1 MSGLFLAVFN
11 RSIAAGWV
19 VLAVLLLRALLCR
32 APRWTRGALWAVV
45 ATRLVLP
52 GSVKSGVSLIP
63 SAETVSPGIMLDRT
77 PGIHSGVPALD
88 RLVDPVIRGAF
99 TPSPV
104 SSANPLQVWIPVL
117 SAVWAAGVA
126 GMLLYA
132 VLHALGVRRR
142 LSTAVMLQEGVYQ
155 SEAVASPFVFG
166 LIRPKIY
173 LPFKME
179 ERDVASILAHERAHI
194 RRGDHWWKP
203 LGFLLLAVYWFAP
216 LLWLAYGVF
225 CRDVE
230 LACDERVIRA
240 LDRAGRADY
249 AQALLNSGAGHPKG
263 AAGPLAFGEVGIQAR
278 VRSVL
283 GYEKPTRWAAA
294 TAVALAVV
302 AGVCFLTDPK
312 QTQISPALERFL
324 NQQIAAHSRSAQ
336 TGDNA
341 VAIDVRVLDTDVSPG
356 KTTLYLWVLYEEYS
370 LEDGALQLEAGAHI
384 PTVIT
389 VVPDGAGYALAE
401 YWEPRDGSYYAP
413 DIRAKFPWRLW
424 GEAMDSQRYIGAQKA
439 ACLAQARAQL
449 GLPQAG
455 SASGS

>member
-1 MSGLFLAVFN
+1 MSGLFLAVLN

-19 VLAVLLLRALLCR
+19 VLAVLLLRLLLCR

-45 ATRLVLP
+45 AARLVLP
-52 GSVKSGVSLIP
+52 GSVKSGLSLIP
-63 SAETVSPGIMLDRT
+63 SAETVSPGIMLDQS
-77 PGIHSGVPALD
+77 PEIHSGVPALD

-104 SSANPLQVWIPVL
+104 ASANPLQIWIPLL
-117 SAVWAAGVA
+117 SIVWAAGVA

-132 VLHALGVRRR
+132 VLRALGVRRR

-173 LPFKME
+173 LPFHME
-179 ERDVASILAHERAHI
+179 GRDAASILAHERAHI

-230 LACDERVIRA
+230 LACDERVIRE
-240 LDRAGRADY
+240 LDREGRADY
-249 AQALLNSGAGHPKG
+249 AQALLNSGAGRRG
-263 AAGPLAFGEVGIQAR
+263 AAAGPLAFGEVGIRAR

-283 GYEKPTRWAAA
+283 GYEKPARWVAA
-294 TAVALAVV
+294 TAVALAAV

-312 QTQISPALERFL
+312 QSQIDPALERFL
-324 NQQIAAHSRSAQ
+324 HQQIAAHSRSAQ

-341 VAIDVRVLDTDVSPG
+341 VTIDARVLEADVSPE

-370 LEDGALQLEAGAHI
+370 LEGGALQLEAGAHI

-401 YWEPRDGSYYAP
+401 YWVPRDGSYYAP

-424 GEAMDSQRYIGAQKA
+424 EEAMDSQRYIGAQKA
-439 ACLAQARAQL
+439 ACLAQARAQF

-455 SASGS
+455 SSSSG